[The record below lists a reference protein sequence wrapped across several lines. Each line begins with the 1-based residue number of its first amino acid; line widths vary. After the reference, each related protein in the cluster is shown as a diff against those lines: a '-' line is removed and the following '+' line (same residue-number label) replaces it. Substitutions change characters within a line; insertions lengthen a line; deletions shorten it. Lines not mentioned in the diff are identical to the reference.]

1 MDRDRLIA
9 ELTAKEL
16 HTENGHLQ
24 VIDTRGVCDGVAF
37 LCSEAAQIAAEIY
50 STRTRMML
58 AEPRVAGSRT
68 RNEDGLI

>member
-37 LCSEAAQIAAEIY
+37 LCSATPRTSELFGDRDWAE
-50 STRTRMML
+50 L
-58 AEPRVAGSRT
+58 
-68 RNEDGLI
+68 DGRES